1 MARRDLYGKGGA
13 APPKASKGRLHESD
27 PFDDLAATYR
37 QMGRRFPEPYSASV
51 EEQKN
56 FFQDLKGI
64 AAAQVGSSHTFKA
77 DSVAGRRISHQG
89 FSGKGLVHP
98 GREGLG
104 SFSARQNFGY
114 QQTGERQAF
123 FSDEWEKTT
132 SSIRNSGFLTVRDK
146 GFSSQVPQDRPW
158 LTFTVPANLQSAQ
171 IQVVARLPGSGAVQ
185 SGTQR
190 EFFVGGGWTAEFF
203 LSGYENMSLR
213 IRNTSAAA
221 TAVYYSWTEESIQVD
236 QTLYLPQRIVAGT
249 YLAPQG
255 AYAFYVQ
262 NTDANFSWDAPV
274 LAGFTMDAATYPTWP
289 GAVAGQKNIA
299 VGTRYTAA
307 IANSIL
313 WFIKPI

>member
-1 MARRDLYGKGGA
+1 M
-13 APPKASKGRLHESD
+13 
-27 PFDDLAATYR
+27 
-37 QMGRRFPEPYSASV
+37 
-51 EEQKN
+51 
-56 FFQDLKGI
+56 
-64 AAAQVGSSHTFKA
+64 
-77 DSVAGRRISHQG
+77 
-89 FSGKGLVHP
+89 
-98 GREGLG
+98 
-104 SFSARQNFGY
+104 
-114 QQTGERQAF
+114 
-123 FSDEWEKTT
+123 
-132 SSIRNSGFLTVRDK
+132 TVRDK

-274 LAGFTMDAATYPTWP
+274 LAGFTMDAATYPT
-289 GAVAGQKNIA
+289 
-299 VGTRYTAA
+299 
-307 IANSIL
+307 S
-313 WFIKPI
+313 PIQVEGLARLR